1 MRLFSSPSRL
11 AFCNATFGG
20 AGTSLALI
28 GAYILAGELS
38 TADDTFAALQSYQHL
53 MRPFVAAAPQVR
65 AEVLRLANPRT
76 RAGIRLLHTAV
87 GVAAG
92 PVGKA
97 VGAVTGRGLV
107 AIGGDDPPLP
117 DYPDATRRP

>member
-1 MRLFSSPSRL
+1 MSS
-11 AFCNATFGG
+11 
-20 AGTSLALI
+20 SLV
-28 GAYILAGELS
+28 GVG
-38 TADDTFAALQSYQHL
+38 
-53 MRPFVAAAPQVR
+53 AAAAGLLRVAGGDGDAEEVR
-65 AEVLRLANPRT
+65 RLTAEMTHFSNFVVYSNVVLFRVTLFYLMMKVLRLANPRT